1 MDYTRPDITIQAR
14 PSALLKTGN
23 ALRRILAHDPG
34 LMLQLLLTI
43 PVIAAGIILQMN
55 MLQWFLVIFVT
66 LLFLVAGVF
75 RTAALLQIHHEP
87 SMTPFQV
94 SRIKSMGNA
103 LVAVTAGLSLITYL
117 LVFLPIINQMI

>member
-1 MDYTRPDITIQAR
+1 MDYARPDIAIQAR
-14 PSALLKTGN
+14 PSVVQKTGN
-23 ALRRILAHDPG
+23 ALRKIFAQDPG

-43 PVIAAGIILQMN
+43 PIIAAGIILQMSI
-55 MLQWFLVIFVT
+55 LQWFLVIFVT
-66 LLFLVAGVF
+66 LLFLVAGIF

-94 SRIKSMGNA
+94 SRIKAMGNA

-117 LVFLPIINQMI
+117 LVFLPIIYQMI

>member
-1 MDYTRPDITIQAR
+1 M
-14 PSALLKTGN
+14 
-23 ALRRILAHDPG
+23 
-34 LMLQLLLTI
+34 QLLLTI